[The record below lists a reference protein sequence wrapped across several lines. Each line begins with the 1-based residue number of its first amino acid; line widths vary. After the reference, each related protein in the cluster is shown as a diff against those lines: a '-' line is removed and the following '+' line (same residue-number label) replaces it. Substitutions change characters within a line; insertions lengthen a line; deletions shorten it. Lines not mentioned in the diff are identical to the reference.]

1 MQNYFSN
8 DSNKFY
14 EVMLYNNICP
24 PSMQCTTIYC
34 FSVCGPELLHII
46 GTCVSLK
53 YQVFGHIWAK
63 CLLNGF

>member
-24 PSMQCTTIYC
+24 PSMQCLSIVFLFVVLSCYT
-34 FSVCGPELLHII
+34 LLVH
-46 GTCVSLK
+46 
-53 YQVFGHIWAK
+53 VF
-63 CLLNGF
+63 L